1 MRFKFAALAT
11 LLLTASVVS
20 AQNDRTPSLQIS
32 KDNRTLTVSAS
43 DHAEADADVA
53 DLNVGFVA
61 YGQTLQAAYKSAS
74 DTSNAIVK
82 AMVDAGATRAEIQ
95 SRLQRVSRLSDAETK
110 TRKGMQYSVVQSWM
124 VSVDPKTAALIL
136 DAAVQAGANQSGDL
150 AWRMKDSVA
159 LDAEAVFRAT
169 ERAHAIGAAMA
180 KGAGATLGKPLYA
193 TNSVNDN
200 RFAGAA
206 TMNAYSMMA
215 RKKDVAPA
223 PLDVEARR
231 VEKTATVEIIYA
243 IE

>member
-11 LLLTASVVS
+11 LLLAASVVS
-20 AQNDRTPSLQIS
+20 AQTPSAPSLQIN

-82 AMVDAGATRAEIQ
+82 AMVDAGATRAEMQ
-95 SRLQRVSRLSDAETK
+95 SRSQRVSRLSDAETK
-110 TRKGMQYSVVQSWM
+110 TRRGMQYSVVQSWT

-136 DAAVQAGANQSGDL
+136 DAAVQAGANQSGDII
-150 AWRMKDSVA
+150 WRMKNSVA
-159 LDAEAVFRAT
+159 LDGEAVRRAT

-180 KGAGATLGKPLYA
+180 KGMGVALGKPLYA
-193 TNSVNDN
+193 TNSV
-200 RFAGAA
+200 
-206 TMNAYSMMA
+206 
-215 RKKDVAPA
+215 
-223 PLDVEARR
+223 ERR
-231 VEKTATVEIIYA
+231 SLSSGSCQRMLIRW
-243 IE
+243 

>member
-1 MRFKFAALAT
+1 MRLKFAAVAA
-11 LLLTASVVS
+11 LLLTAGIVS
-20 AQNDRTPSLQIS
+20 AQNPSPTSLQIN
-32 KDNRTLTVSAS
+32 KDNRTLTVTAS

-61 YGQTLQAAYKSAS
+61 YGQTLPAAYKSAS

-82 AMVDAGATRAEIQ
+82 AMIDAGATRAEIQ
-95 SRLQRVSRLSDAETK
+95 SRSQRVSRLSDAETK
-110 TRKGMQYSVVQSWM
+110 TRRGMQYSVVQSWT

-136 DAAVQAGANQSGDL
+136 DAAVQAGANQSGDID
-150 AWRMKDSVA
+150 WRMKDSVA
-159 LDAEAVFRAT
+159 LDAEAVRRAT

-180 KGAGATLGKPLYA
+180 KGMGAALGKPLYA
-193 TNSVNDN
+193 TNSVNDF
-200 RFAGAA
+200 RFPGAA